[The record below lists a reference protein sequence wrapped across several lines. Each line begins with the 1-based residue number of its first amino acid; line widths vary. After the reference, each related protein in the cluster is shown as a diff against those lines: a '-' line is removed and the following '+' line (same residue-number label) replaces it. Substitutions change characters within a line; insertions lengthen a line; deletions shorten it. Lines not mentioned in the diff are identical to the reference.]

1 MEMFGED
8 FSGYKDPEEIDEA
21 IPEPTAPQGQTDVAA
36 PAKSVSSDPSKGKK
50 GKLAAK
56 STGLQY
62 QFQIMEL
69 IGIPRN
75 EIKKFAEPEQWMKY
89 FPPIAKVSPSSYHSY
104 EECSLSCWLH
114 RKIATLWEPVSTGGD
129 LSLPVRH

>member
-1 MEMFGED
+1 VDKLIREMQMFGED
-8 FSGYKDPEEIDEA
+8 FSGYKDASEIDESLPA
-21 IPEPTAPQGQTDVAA
+21 PTAPQGQTDVAA
-36 PAKSVSSDPSKGKK
+36 SAKPAASSDPSKGKK

-69 IGIPRN
+69 IGIPRD

-89 FPPIAKVSPSSYHSY
+89 FPPIAQV
-104 EECSLSCWLH
+104 CFRILL
-114 RKIATLWEPVSTGGD
+114 
-129 LSLPVRH
+129 

>member
-89 FPPIAKVSPSSYHSY
+89 FPPIAKVSPSSYHSH
-104 EECSLSCWLH
+104 EKCSLSC
-114 RKIATLWEPVSTGGD
+114 
-129 LSLPVRH
+129 